1 MLPID
6 AIEIPKINEEAEEH
20 LNERKSEIEST
31 GLLDP
36 PKIMILKREKKQWTE
51 SPSAPTMILPERV
64 DKPNLAESSKGKMIL
79 PEKVDTSKTSPR
91 NWMNMVDLWTSQWIK
106 KVVD

>member
-51 SPSAPTMILPERV
+51 SPSAPTMILPE
-64 DKPNLAESSKGKMIL
+64 
-79 PEKVDTSKTSPR
+79 KVDTSKTSPR